1 LRELAERGVWRAG
14 TDRRDVF
21 RRTVVKT
28 RCVFALLLA
37 LVGPAPA
44 VMARDS
50 VSITVGEWPPYVSAD
65 LKDYGVAPRIVSAA
79 FDAVEVRAE
88 YVFFPWMR
96 ALSSAK
102 DGKYD
107 ATLLWVRT
115 SEREKDFVFS
125 DVVITGKAVF
135 YHLKARPFSWK
146 TIDDLVGLRIGGLS
160 SGSYPWFDAAL
171 KAGKDL
177 RMDRVSDEVTNF
189 QKLLVG
195 RIDVISLDQLTGSS
209 ILAKH
214 FSPDEIGRITFDPV
228 PIEAWD
234 YCLMFSRKSAKTE
247 RMVALFN
254 EGLKKL
260 RHSGEYARLTR

>member
-1 LRELAERGVWRAG
+1 MG
-14 TDRRDVF
+14 
-21 RRTVVKT
+21 TVVQT
-28 RCVFALLLA
+28 RCFLAIFLA
-37 LVGPAPA
+37 LVGSAPA
-44 VMARDS
+44 AKAQDS
-50 VSITVGEWPPYVSAD
+50 ISITVGEWPPYVSAD

-79 FDAVEVRAE
+79 FDAVGVKAD
-88 YVFFPWMR
+88 YAFFPWMR
-96 ALSSAK
+96 ALSSAR

-115 SEREKDFVFS
+115 SEREKDFIFS
-125 DVVITGKAVF
+125 DIVITGKAVF

-146 TIDDLVGLRIGGLS
+146 TVDDLVGLNIGGLS

-195 RIDVISLDQLTGSS
+195 RIDIFSLDQLTGSS

-214 FSPDEIGRITFDPV
+214 FTPAEIKRITFDPH
-228 PIEAWD
+228 PIEAWE
-234 YCLMFSRKSAKTE
+234 YCLMFSRKSAKAE

-254 EGLKKL
+254 QGLKRL
-260 RHSGEYARLTR
+260 RQSGAYARLSE

>member
-1 LRELAERGVWRAG
+1 MA
-14 TDRRDVF
+14 T
-21 RRTVVKT
+21 
-28 RCVFALLLA
+28 
-37 LVGPAPA
+37 
-44 VMARDS
+44 ARDS

-65 LKDYGVAPRIVSAA
+65 AKDYGVAPRIVSAA
-79 FDAVEVRAE
+79 FDAVGVRAE
-88 YVFFPWMR
+88 YAFFPWMR

-115 SEREKDFVFS
+115 SEREKDFFFS
-125 DVVITGKAVF
+125 DIVMTGKAVF
-135 YHLKARPFSWK
+135 YHLKAMPFSWK
-146 TIDDLVGLRIGGLS
+146 TIDDLVGLSIGGLS

-189 QKLLVG
+189 RKLLAG
-195 RIDVISLDQLTGSS
+195 RIDIFSLDQLTGSS
-209 ILAKH
+209 ILAKR
-214 FSPDEIGRITFDPV
+214 FSPAEIDRITFDPN

-234 YCLMFSRKSAKTE
+234 YCLMVSRKSAKGA

-254 EGLKKL
+254 QGLATL
-260 RHSGEYARLTR
+260 RESGAYARLSQ